1 VYTVPTERRVDDQ
14 RDDGDTQVTVGSH
27 RLARQSRV
35 ASPATR
41 PAVHHHHRHLSPFQ
55 PAAAAAAEKAGL
67 MTKDE
72 TAETTAD
79 YLRSYRVRRS
89 ASHIA
94 DTSASVT

>member
-1 VYTVPTERRVDDQ
+1 MYTVPTERRVDDQ

-55 PAAAAAAEKAGL
+55 PAAEKAGL

-79 YLRSYRVRRS
+79 YLRPYRVRRS